1 MGLEILGHN
10 GDLLT
15 DRARLAELWN
25 AFLTAEP
32 KLLTG
37 FSGIRESDQAGI
49 LIIDTGG
56 AWLARHAAD
65 LSVKFPELGS
75 TLAVSLSGT
84 LSLFSYIEAENDW
97 TSRADGAD
105 YIEDLVWLGFKKVAQ
120 DIPRHK
126 RAIEQTIGDAMAKFA
141 PLGRSKG
148 ILGVE
153 PEPLFRRQE
162 YPNPRE

>member
-1 MGLEILGHN
+1 
-10 GDLLT
+10 
-15 DRARLAELWN
+15 
-25 AFLTAEP
+25 
-32 KLLTG
+32 
-37 FSGIRESDQAGI
+37 
-49 LIIDTGG
+49 
-56 AWLARHAAD
+56 LARHAAD

-148 ILGVE
+148 ILCDHCTKTGWSLTTSHLAF
-153 PEPLFRRQE
+153 PADDFGS
-162 YPNPRE
+162 